1 MELKQ
6 IATIYTDFPKKFGIP
21 RQSGR
26 APLMGKIVFL
36 PPYNDRN
43 AFRGIEQFSHLWV
56 LFDFSEAHNGWS
68 PLIRPPKLGGN
79 KKIGVFASRSPFRPN
94 NIGLSSVKLVKVDYT
109 DGVTLLVEGVD
120 ILDETPIYD
129 IKPYLKFTDSHPDAT
144 CGYADEHSL
153 DSLSVNIPQELLNK
167 LPEDKRAPLIRC
179 LSDDPRPSYH
189 GDGREYA
196 MAYAGFDII
205 FCVDGNLLKVKS
217 ILKK

>member
-1 MELKQ
+1 
-6 IATIYTDFPKKFGIP
+6 
-21 RQSGR
+21 
-26 APLMGKIVFL
+26 MGKIVFL

-167 LPEDKRAPLIRC
+167 LPEDKRAPAYPMFKRRSSPLLPWRRQRIR
-179 LSDDPRPSYH
+179 H
-189 GDGREYA
+189 GVCRIRYNFLRRRQLTRSKKHIKEIA
-196 MAYAGFDII
+196 TQTMPKTSQRLPVNASI
-205 FCVDGNLLKVKS
+205 FSTG
-217 ILKK
+217 

>member
-6 IATIYTDFPKKFGIP
+6 IATIYTDFPEKFGIP

-26 APLMGKIVFL
+26 APLVGKIVFL

-120 ILDETPIYD
+120 ILDGTPIY
-129 IKPYLKFTDSHPDAT
+129 T
-144 CGYADEHSL
+144 
-153 DSLSVNIPQELLNK
+153 
-167 LPEDKRAPLIRC
+167 
-179 LSDDPRPSYH
+179 
-189 GDGREYA
+189 
-196 MAYAGFDII
+196 
-205 FCVDGNLLKVKS
+205 
-217 ILKK
+217 

>member
-6 IATIYTDFPKKFGIP
+6 IATIYTDFPEKFGIP

-26 APLMGKIVFL
+26 APLVGKIVFL

-43 AFRGIEQFSHLWV
+43 AFRGIKQFSHLWV

-120 ILDETPIYD
+120 ILDGTPIYD

-205 FCVDGNLLKVKS
+205 FCVDGNLLEVKN
-217 ILKK
+217 ILKQ

>member
-6 IATIYTDFPKKFGIP
+6 IATIYTDFPEKFGIP

-129 IKPYLKFTDSHPDAT
+129 IKPYLKFTDSPPDAT

-189 GDGREYA
+189 RDGREYA

-205 FCVDGNLLKVKS
+205 FCVDGNLLEVKN

>member
-1 MELKQ
+1 
-6 IATIYTDFPKKFGIP
+6 
-21 RQSGR
+21 
-26 APLMGKIVFL
+26 MGKIVFL

-79 KKIGVFASRSPFRPN
+79 KKVGVFASRSPFRPN
-94 NIGLSSVKLVKVDYT
+94 NIGLSSVKLIKVDYT
-109 DGVTLLVEGVD
+109 EGVTLLVEGVD
-120 ILDETPIYD
+120 ILDGTPIYD

-144 CGYADEHSL
+144 CGYADEHCF

-196 MAYAGFDII
+196 MAYGGFDII
-205 FCVDGNLLKVKS
+205 FCVDGNLLEVKN
-217 ILKK
+217 ILKQ

>member
-1 MELKQ
+1 
-6 IATIYTDFPKKFGIP
+6 
-21 RQSGR
+21 
-26 APLMGKIVFL
+26 MGKIVFL

-43 AFRGIEQFSHLWV
+43 AFRGIVQFSHLWV

-205 FCVDGNLLKVKS
+205 FCVDGNLLKVKN
-217 ILKK
+217 ILKQ